1 MDGFF
6 GFWANLFL
14 PYLGPSLLAL
24 VFLIAGMWPTCFC
37 RPAYFKTGKEEFRW
51 LQNAGL
57 VANVLCTVHMIGL
70 LVLAIIYEH
79 LCADAAILAALLLLL
94 AHYLILKRR
103 EQKKALLFG
112 RILAALS
119 GLFLLY
125 HAGGLFL
132 F

>member
-1 MDGFF
+1 MSGFF
-6 GFWANLFL
+6 GHWVNIIL
-14 PYLGPSLLAL
+14 PYLLPSLFAL
-24 VFLIAGMWPTCFC
+24 VFLIAGHMAVAYVLS
-37 RPAYFKTGKEEFRW
+37 RPEGKEEFRW
-51 LQNAGL
+51 LKNTGL
-57 VANVLCTVHMIGL
+57 VANALCTVHMIGL
-70 LVLAIIYEH
+70 IVLAIIYEY

-112 RILAALS
+112 RILATLS

>member
-1 MDGFF
+1 M
-6 GFWANLFL
+6 NIIL
-14 PYLGPSLLAL
+14 PYLLPSLFAL
-24 VFLIAGMWPTCFC
+24 VFLIAGHMAVAYVLS
-37 RPAYFKTGKEEFRW
+37 RPEGKEEFRW
-51 LQNAGL
+51 LKNTGL

-70 LVLAIIYEH
+70 IVLAIIYEY

-119 GLFLLY
+119 SLFLLY
-125 HAGGLFL
+125 HAGLIAF
-132 F
+132 

>member
-1 MDGFF
+1 MSGFF
-6 GFWANLFL
+6 GHWVHIIL
-14 PYLGPSLLAL
+14 PYLLLSLFAL
-24 VFLIAGMWPTCFC
+24 VFLIAGHMAVAYVLS
-37 RPAYFKTGKEEFRW
+37 RPARKEEFRW
-51 LQNAGL
+51 LKNTGL
-57 VANVLCTVHMIGL
+57 VANALCTVHMIGL

-79 LCADAAILAALLLLL
+79 LSADAAILAALLLLL

-125 HAGGLFL
+125 HAGLIAF
-132 F
+132 